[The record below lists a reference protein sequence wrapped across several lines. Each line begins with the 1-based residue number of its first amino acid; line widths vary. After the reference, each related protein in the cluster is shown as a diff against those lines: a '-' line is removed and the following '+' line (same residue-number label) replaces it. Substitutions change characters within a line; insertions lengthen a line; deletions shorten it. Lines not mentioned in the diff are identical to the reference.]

1 MTLKTKESHTIYL
14 PDIVGKG
21 YKDFWNF
28 KGRYRICKGSRA
40 SKKSK
45 TTALNFIYRIMQYK
59 DANLLVVRK
68 TYRTL
73 KDSCYSDLK
82 WAINR
87 LGVKNYWDTK
97 TSPLEL
103 IYKPT
108 GQKIIFRGL
117 DDPLKLT
124 SITVEKGYL
133 CWLWIEEAYEISS
146 LEHFEI
152 LQESIRGEVSKNLF
166 KQITLTFNP
175 WNEHH
180 WLKKRF
186 FDCDQ
191 SSDLLA
197 ITTNYLC
204 NEWLD
209 ESDRRMFE
217 QMKNTNP
224 RRYQVAGLGNWGIV
238 DGLIFENWSEQDF
251 DYTQISKR
259 GSIISIFGL
268 DFGYTN
274 DPTALFCGLVDTK
287 FKEIYVFDELYKK
300 ALTNQDIY
308 KHILKM
314 GYSKEKIIADS
325 SEPKSISELRALG
338 LSRIS
343 PARKG
348 KDSVINGIQKIQNYK
363 IIIHPRCVNFLTEI
377 SNYTWEKGQNG
388 RSINKPIDD
397 FNHILDSMRYAM
409 EQVNTGST
417 FSFE

>member
-1 MTLKTKESHTIYL
+1 
-14 PDIVGKG
+14 
-21 YKDFWNF
+21 
-28 KGRYRICKGSRA
+28 
-40 SKKSK
+40 
-45 TTALNFIYRIMQYK
+45 
-59 DANLLVVRK
+59 
-68 TYRTL
+68 
-73 KDSCYSDLK
+73 
-82 WAINR
+82 
-87 LGVKNYWDTK
+87 
-97 TSPLEL
+97 
-103 IYKPT
+103 
-108 GQKIIFRGL
+108 
-117 DDPLKLT
+117 
-124 SITVEKGYL
+124 
-133 CWLWIEEAYEISS
+133 
-146 LEHFEI
+146 
-152 LQESIRGEVSKNLF
+152 
-166 KQITLTFNP
+166 
-175 WNEHH
+175 
-180 WLKKRF
+180 
-186 FDCDQ
+186 
-191 SSDLLA
+191 
-197 ITTNYLC
+197 
-204 NEWLD
+204 
-209 ESDRRMFE
+209 MFE